1 MMIWVINMNTISNR
15 ILSLMKSKELSYG
28 TLSLMTGI
36 PKSALQ
42 RYATGETEKIPINRL
57 QIIAK
62 ALNVS
67 AEYLMGWDE
76 SLIESIKPKKFVP
89 DVIVSSA
96 QAKMQSFEI
105 IVSTMNREELLEA
118 LSIITEKLK
127 EK

>member
-1 MMIWVINMNTISNR
+1 
-15 ILSLMKSKELSYG
+15 
-28 TLSLMTGI
+28 MTGI